1 MSREADK
8 IKVGI
13 SCGDLNGIGLEVAI
27 KTFLDNRIFE
37 LCTPI
42 LYASKKTS
50 AAYRKELDIKD
61 FSFDEINSVEKAN
74 PKRAN
79 VLNVWN
85 EEVELKLGTPTKISG
100 EYALKSL
107 QAATADLKAG
117 KIDVLLTAPIDKH
130 NIQSDK
136 FKFPG
141 HTEYLAHVF
150 GVEEHAMLMVSENLK
165 VTFMTGHLPLSQ
177 VGKHLSFESIIK
189 KIRFLE
195 KSLPQ
200 DFGIRQPKIA
210 VLGLNP
216 HNGDGG
222 VIGTEEQDVIAPA
235 IKKAKEDGIL
245 VFGPFA
251 ADGFFGSG
259 AYRQFDVVLAM
270 YHDQG
275 LIPFKTLN
283 FDQGVNYTAGLP
295 KVRVSPDHGTGFDIA
310 GKGIASEQ
318 SFRDALFLGIDL
330 FRERERFAEY
340 TSDVLK
346 PQKEIRLEG
355 SGRGDRGDRGDRS
368 DRGPRSDNRGPRKP
382 RPSAS
387 RENESEK
394 KSEATDD

>member
-1 MSREADK
+1 MSRDKGK

-42 LYASKKTS
+42 LYASKKVS
-50 AAYRKELDIKD
+50 SEYRKALDIKD
-61 FSFDEINSVEKAN
+61 FSFEEIKSVEKAN
-74 PKRAN
+74 LKRAN
-79 VLNVWN
+79 VLNVWT
-85 EEVELKLGTPTKISG
+85 EDVELKLGTPTKASG

-107 QAATADLKAG
+107 QAATAHLKQG
-117 KIDVLLTAPIDKH
+117 KIDVLLTGPIDKH
-130 NIQSDK
+130 NIQSEEFD
-136 FKFPG
+136 FPG
-141 HTEYLAHVF
+141 HTEYLADTF

-165 VTFMTGHLPLSQ
+165 VTFMTGHLPLSEI
-177 VGKHLSFESIIK
+177 GKHLSFESIIK
-189 KIRFLE
+189 KIRFLD
-195 KSLPQ
+195 KNLPQ
-200 DFGIRQPKIA
+200 DFGLRKPRIA

-222 VIGTEEQDVIAPA
+222 VIGTEEQDIIAPA

-259 AYRQFDVVLAM
+259 SYKQFDVVLAM

-295 KVRVSPDHGTGFDIA
+295 KIRVSPDHGTGFDIA
-310 GKGIASEQ
+310 GKGIASER

-330 FRERERFAEY
+330 VRERARYAHY
-340 TSDVLK
+340 TSDVLQ
-346 PQKEIRLEG
+346 PQKQPRLE
-355 SGRGDRGDRGDRS
+355 S
-368 DRGPRSDNRGPRKP
+368 DRRGGRSDNRGPRKS
-382 RPSAS
+382 RPANSK
-387 RENESEK
+387 ESKFPTKKTVSKKQDEK
-394 KSEATDD
+394 

>member
-1 MSREADK
+1 MSRESEK

-27 KTFLDNRIFE
+27 KTFLDPRVSE

-42 LYASKKTS
+42 LYASKKVS
-50 AAYRKELDIKD
+50 SAYRKELDIKD
-61 FSFDEINSVEKAN
+61 FSFEETKSAESAN

-79 VLNVWN
+79 VINVWN
-85 EEVELKLGTPTKISG
+85 EDVELNLGTPTEASG
-100 EYALKSL
+100 KYALQSL
-107 QAATADLKAG
+107 QAATADLKSG

-130 NIQSDK
+130 NIQSEEFD
-136 FKFPG
+136 FPG
-141 HTEYLAHVF
+141 HTEFFAHEF
-150 GVEEHAMLMVSENLK
+150 GVEEYAMLMVSENLK

-177 VGKHLSFESIIK
+177 IGKNLSFESIIK
-189 KIRFLE
+189 KIRFLDRT
-195 KSLPQ
+195 LPK
-200 DFGIRQPKIA
+200 DFGIRKPKIA

-222 VIGTEEQDVIAPA
+222 VIGSEEQEFIAPA

-259 AYRQFDVVLAM
+259 AYKQFDVVLAM

-283 FDQGVNYTAGLP
+283 FDQGVNYTLGLP
-295 KVRVSPDHGTGFDIA
+295 VVRVSPDHGTGFDIA

-318 SFRDALFLGIDL
+318 SFRDAMFLGIDL
-330 FRERERFAEY
+330 FRERKLYEEFS
-340 TSDVLK
+340 SDVLQT
-346 PQKEIRLEG
+346 QKETRSESGGRRPAGG
-355 SGRGDRGDRGDRS
+355 SRNS
-368 DRGPRSDNRGPRKP
+368 GPARMERFSEEDN
-382 RPSAS
+382 
-387 RENESEK
+387 
-394 KSEATDD
+394 

>member
-1 MSREADK
+1 MSRDTEK

-13 SCGDLNGIGLEVAI
+13 SCGDLNGIGLEVTI
-27 KTFLDNRIFE
+27 KTFLDNRILE

-50 AAYRKELDIKD
+50 SAYRKELDIKD
-61 FSFDEINSVEKAN
+61 FSFEEINDVEKAN

-85 EEVELKLGTPTKISG
+85 EDVELTLGTPTKASG
-100 EYALKSL
+100 EYALRSL
-107 QAATADLKAG
+107 QAATADLKDG
-117 KIDVLLTAPIDKH
+117 RIDVLLTAPIDKH
-130 NIQSDK
+130 NIQSED
-136 FKFPG
+136 FNFPG
-141 HTEYLAHVF
+141 HTEYLADAF

-165 VTFMTGHLPLSQ
+165 VTFMTGHLPLSE

-189 KIRFLE
+189 KIRFLNR
-195 KSLPQ
+195 SMLQ
-200 DFGIRQPKIA
+200 DFGIRKPKIA

-222 VIGTEEQDVIAPA
+222 VIGTEEQELIAPA

-259 AYRQFDVVLAM
+259 GYRQFDVVLAM

-295 KVRVSPDHGTGFDIA
+295 KVRVSPDHGTGYDIA

-330 FRERERFAEY
+330 YRERQRYEEY

-355 SGRGDRGDRGDRS
+355 SGRS
-368 DRGPRSDNRGPRKP
+368 DRGARSDNRGPRKP
-382 RPSAS
+382 KPAPSKGADS
-387 RENESEK
+387 GEK
-394 KSEATDD
+394 SKAQGE

>member
-1 MSREADK
+1 MSREQDR
-8 IKVGI
+8 IRVGI
-13 SCGDLNGIGLEVAI
+13 SCGDLNGIGLEVVI
-27 KTFLDNRIFE
+27 KTCLDNRLFE

-42 LYASKKTS
+42 LYASKKVS
-50 AAYRKELDIKD
+50 SAYRKELDVKD
-61 FSFDEINSVEKAN
+61 FSFEEIRKVEDAN

-85 EEVELKLGTPTKISG
+85 EDVELNLGTPTKASG

-117 KIDVLLTAPIDKH
+117 KIDVLVTAPIDKQ
-130 NIQSDK
+130 NIQSEE

-141 HTEYLAHVF
+141 HTEYLANEF
-150 GVEEHAMLMVSENLK
+150 GTEEFAMLMVSENLK
-165 VTFMTGHLPLSQ
+165 VTFMTGHLPLSE
-177 VGKHLSFESIIK
+177 VGKKLSFESIIK
-189 KIRFLE
+189 KIRFLDRTM
-195 KSLPQ
+195 PQ
-200 DFGIRQPKIA
+200 DFGIRKPKIA

-222 VIGTEEQDVIAPA
+222 ILGTEEQQIIAPA

-259 AYRQFDVVLAM
+259 AYNQFDVVLAM

-295 KVRVSPDHGTGFDIA
+295 AVRVSPDHGTGFDIA

-318 SFRDALFLGIDL
+318 SFRDAIFLGIDL
-330 FRERERFAEY
+330 FRERERYAEY
-340 TSDVLK
+340 TENVLQ
-346 PQKEIRLEG
+346 PQTEHRMEG
-355 SGRGDRGDRGDRS
+355 SGRGRSEGKRGGKKPSSEGKKRS
-368 DRGPRSDNRGPRKP
+368 V
-382 RPSAS
+382 
-387 RENESEK
+387 SEDK
-394 KSEATDD
+394 K

>member
-1 MSREADK
+1 MSRETGK

-13 SCGDLNGIGLEVAI
+13 SCGDLNGVGLEVAI
-27 KTFLDNRIFE
+27 KTFLDNRIFD

-42 LYASKKTS
+42 LYASKKVS
-50 AAYRKELDIKD
+50 SDYRKALDIKD
-61 FSFDEINSVEKAN
+61 FSFEEISSVEKAN

-79 VLNVWN
+79 VLNIWT
-85 EEVELKLGTPTKISG
+85 EDVELNLGTPTTASG

-107 QAATADLKAG
+107 QAATADLKEG

-130 NIQSDK
+130 NIQSEE
-136 FKFPG
+136 FNFPG
-141 HTEYLAHVF
+141 HTEYLADAF
-150 GVEEHAMLMVSENLK
+150 GVEEHAMLMVSDNLK
-165 VTFMTGHLPLSQ
+165 VTFMTGHLPLSEI
-177 VGKHLSFESIIK
+177 GKHLSFESVIK

-195 KSLPQ
+195 KTLPQ

-222 VIGTEEQDVIAPA
+222 VIGTEEQEIIAPA

-245 VFGPFA
+245 VFGPYA

-259 AYRQFDVVLAM
+259 AYNQFDVVLAM

-295 KVRVSPDHGTGFDIA
+295 KIRVSPDHGTGFDIA
-310 GKGIASEQ
+310 GKGVASEQ

-330 FRERERFAEY
+330 VRERERYAEY
-340 TSDVLK
+340 TSDVLQ
-346 PQKEIRLEG
+346 PQKQNRSE
-355 SGRGDRGDRGDRS
+355 GDRRGGRS
-368 DRGPRSDNRGPRKP
+368 DSRGPRKP
-382 RPSAS
+382 RPEAVKPAQSEEKTDAS
-387 RENESEK
+387 EEK
-394 KSEATDD
+394 PEG

>member
-1 MSREADK
+1 MSRDTEK

-13 SCGDLNGIGLEVAI
+13 SCGDLNGIGLEVTI
-27 KTFLDNRIFE
+27 KTFLDNRILE

-50 AAYRKELDIKD
+50 SAYRKELDIKD
-61 FSFDEINSVEKAN
+61 FSFEEINDVEKAN

-85 EEVELKLGTPTKISG
+85 EDVELTLGTPTKASG
-100 EYALKSL
+100 EYALRSL
-107 QAATADLKAG
+107 QAATADLKDG
-117 KIDVLLTAPIDKH
+117 RIDVLLTAPIDKH
-130 NIQSDK
+130 NIQSED
-136 FKFPG
+136 FNFPG
-141 HTEYLAHVF
+141 HTEYLADAF

-165 VTFMTGHLPLSQ
+165 VTFMTGHLPLSE

-189 KIRFLE
+189 KIRFLNR
-195 KSLPQ
+195 SMLQ
-200 DFGIRQPKIA
+200 DFGIRKPKIA

-222 VIGTEEQDVIAPA
+222 VIGTEEQELIAPA

-259 AYRQFDVVLAM
+259 GYRQFDVVLAM

-295 KVRVSPDHGTGFDIA
+295 KVRVSPDHGTGYDIA

-330 FRERERFAEY
+330 FRERQRYEEY

-355 SGRGDRGDRGDRS
+355 SGRS
-368 DRGPRSDNRGPRKP
+368 DRGARSDSRGPRKP
-382 RPSAS
+382 KPAPSKGADS
-387 RENESEK
+387 GEK
-394 KSEATDD
+394 SKAQGE

>member
-1 MSREADK
+1 MSRETGK

-27 KTFLDNRIFE
+27 KTFLDNRVFE

-42 LYASKKTS
+42 LYASKNVS
-50 AAYRKELDIKD
+50 SAYRKELDIKD
-61 FSFDEINSVEKAN
+61 FSFEEIKSVEEAN

-79 VLNVWN
+79 VINVW
-85 EEVELKLGTPTKISG
+85 EEDVELTLGTPTKASG

-107 QAATADLKAG
+107 QAATADLKEG

-130 NIQSDK
+130 NIQSEE
-136 FKFPG
+136 FNFPG
-141 HTEYLAHVF
+141 HTEYLANVF
-150 GVEEHAMLMVSENLK
+150 GVEEYTMLMVSNNLK
-165 VTFMTGHLPLSQ
+165 VTFMTGHLPLSEI
-177 VGKHLSFESIIK
+177 GKHLSFENVIK
-189 KIRFLE
+189 KIRFLNRTF
-195 KSLPQ
+195 PQ
-200 DFGIRQPKIA
+200 DFGIPKPRIA

-222 VIGTEEQDVIAPA
+222 VIGTEEMEVIAPA

-245 VFGPFA
+245 VFGPYA

-259 AYRQFDVVLAM
+259 TYNQFDVVLAM

-283 FDQGVNYTAGLP
+283 FDEGVNYTAGLP

-310 GKGIASEQ
+310 GKGVASAQ

-330 FRERERFAEY
+330 YRERERYSEY
-340 TSDVLK
+340 TENVLE
-346 PQKEIRLEG
+346 PQKQNRSES
-355 SGRGDRGDRGDRS
+355 SGRGDRSGG
-368 DRGPRSDNRGPRKP
+368 GNRGPRKP
-382 RPSAS
+382 RPVAPKQTKT
-387 RENESEK
+387 EK
-394 KSEATDD
+394 KTDTSEPEREG